1 MKRRLELD
9 LLIMVL
15 IPIFVGLGFAALT
28 TWSVF
33 QAHKR
38 EGTYVATTGTVT
50 SLKRSSRF
58 GDPSKAAYVTFTDH
72 RGRPCTFLT
81 KSSTSPSRYAVGQA
95 VAVLYDPTSMRNDLD
110 ASIDSFSE
118 GWLDPVSTGL
128 TASIFVV
135 SGLGILIVA
144 WPRLTRAPRQRKPRM
159 T

>member
-1 MKRRLELD
+1 MKRHLELD

-33 QAHKR
+33 QVQKR
-38 EGTYVATTGTVT
+38 EGTYVATVGTVT

-58 GDPSKAAYVTFTDH
+58 GDPSKAAYVTFTDQQ
-72 RGRPCTFLT
+72 GRPRTFLT
-81 KSSTSPSRYAVGQA
+81 KSSTNPSRYAVEQA
-95 VAVLYDPTSMRNDLD
+95 VAVLYDPTSGRTDLD

-118 GWLDPVSTGL
+118 SWLDPVSTGL
-128 TASIFVV
+128 AAGVFLV
-135 SGLGILIVA
+135 SGVGFLIVA
-144 WPRLTRAPRQRKPRM
+144 WPRLARPPRQRKPRM

>member
-15 IPIFVGLGFAALT
+15 IPIFVGLGFAILT
-28 TWSVF
+28 TWSFF
-33 QAHKR
+33 QLQKR
-38 EGTYVATTGTVT
+38 ENTYVTTTGTVT

-58 GDPSKAAYVTFTDH
+58 GDPSKATYVTFVDQQ
-72 RGRPCTFLT
+72 GRLCTFLS
-81 KSSTSPSRYAVGQA
+81 KSSINPSRYAVGQA
-95 VAVLYDPTSMRNDLD
+95 VMVLYDPTSRRADLD

-128 TASIFVV
+128 AAGAFLV
-135 SGLGILIVA
+135 SGVGILIVA
-144 WPRLTRAPRQRKPRM
+144 WSRLTQPPRQRKRRM

>member
-28 TWSVF
+28 TWSVS
-33 QAHKR
+33 QVQKR
-38 EGTYVATTGTVT
+38 KGSYVAATGTVT

-58 GDPSKAAYVTFTDH
+58 GDPAKAAYVTFKDQQ
-72 RGRPCTFLT
+72 GRPRTFLT
-81 KSSTSPSRYAVGQA
+81 PNSSNPSRYAVGQT
-95 VAVLYDPTSMRNDLD
+95 VAVLYDPTSRLTDLN

-118 GWLDPVSTGL
+118 GWLDPISTGL
-128 TASIFVV
+128 AAGVFLVA
-135 SGLGILIVA
+135 GGGFLIVA
-144 WPRLTRAPRQRKPRM
+144 WPRLTQPPRQRKTRL